1 MNTSRE
7 MSKKEAYIYF
17 ILCIV
22 FEQLGNFSI
31 AFSEGFTVLIPSLL
45 CILFYGICYYF
56 FARSLKVLNLAIG
69 FAVWS
74 GVSIIVVA
82 GISVFI
88 LHSNLNWADFVGMA
102 IIIIGIVG
110 MNINGSKEGDDRDN
124 ISDDDDQVG
133 GDSVTDTAPN

>member
-1 MNTSRE
+1 MSTSKE
-7 MSKKEAYIYF
+7 MSKRTAYIYF
-17 ILCIV
+17 ILCIA

-45 CILFYGICYYF
+45 CIFFYGVCYF
-56 FARSLKVLNLAIG
+56 FFAKSLKVLNLAIG

-102 IIIIGIVG
+102 IIILGIVG
-110 MNINGSKEGDDRDN
+110 MNIKGSE
-124 ISDDDDQVG
+124 
-133 GDSVTDTAPN
+133 